1 MNAYPTTGRI
11 SVVIPVYN
19 SAESLPI
26 LTERLHRVLSA
37 LGRDFEIVFV
47 DDRSRDN
54 SWRVLEQ
61 LKAQYGKSLRIARL
75 LVNSGQHNAVLC
87 GLYLSTG
94 AVVITMDDDL
104 QNPPE
109 EIPRLV
115 AAIDQGYD
123 LAIGAY
129 DSKKHTRVR
138 NLGGDMI
145 DWLLRRI
152 FNLPPDFQLTSF
164 RAAKR
169 VVVDNV
175 CQMGGVFPYIT
186 AMMFS
191 NASNY
196 VNVPVRH
203 DPRLYGR
210 SNYNLNRSLRLAANL
225 IFSYSSYPLQ
235 FVMVLCLL
243 AFFVSVTFGTIT
255 IVRAFLADITVPGW
269 ASTVVIVSFF
279 NALTLLGLVI
289 FGVYISRISQQIT
302 RTRLPYTIS
311 ELHE

>member
-1 MNAYPTTGRI
+1 MNMASPATKI
-11 SVVIPVYN
+11 SIVIPVFN
-19 SAESLPI
+19 SEESLPI
-26 LTERLHRVLSA
+26 LTERLHQVLTA
-37 LGRDFEIVFV
+37 LGRDFEIIFV
-47 DDRSRDN
+47 DDRSRDH
-54 SWRVLEQ
+54 SWHVLEQ
-61 LKAQYGKSLRIARL
+61 LKAQYGPTLRIARL

-94 AVVITMDDDL
+94 AIVITMDDDL

-109 EIPRLV
+109 EIPKLV

-129 DSKKHTRVR
+129 DSKKHTRIR

-152 FNLPPDFQLTSF
+152 FNLPSDFQLTSF

-169 VVVDNV
+169 IVVDNV

-196 VNVPVRH
+196 ANVPVRH
-203 DPRLYGR
+203 DPRPYGR

-235 FVMVLCLL
+235 FIMILCLL
-243 AFFVSVTFGTIT
+243 ALLVSVAFGMIT
-255 IVRAFLADITVPGW
+255 IVRVFLADITVPGW

-311 ELHE
+311 ELYE

>member
-1 MNAYPTTGRI
+1 MNRASSATKI
-11 SVVIPVYN
+11 SVVIPVFN
-19 SAESLPI
+19 SAEALPI
-26 LTERLHRVLSA
+26 LTERLHQVLTA

-54 SWRVLEQ
+54 SWHVLEQ
-61 LKAQYGKSLRIARL
+61 LKAQYGPTLRIARL

-94 AVVITMDDDL
+94 AIVITMDDDL

-109 EIPRLV
+109 EVPKLV

-129 DSKKHTRVR
+129 DSKKHTRIR

-152 FNLPPDFQLTSF
+152 FNLPADFQLTSF
-164 RAAKR
+164 RATKR
-169 VVVDNV
+169 IVVDNV

-203 DPRLYGR
+203 DPRPYGR

-225 IFSYSSYPLQ
+225 VFSYSSYPLQ

-243 AFFVSVTFGTIT
+243 ALCVSVAFGTIT
-255 IVRAFLADITVPGW
+255 IVRVFLADITVPGW

-311 ELHE
+311 ELY